1 MKSMPSDGIALRVV
15 DVYKSFGGIEAL
27 RGVSID
33 VRRGEIFGIIG
44 PNGAGKTV
52 LLNVI
57 SGIYPPDKGEVYIN
71 STRTDKL
78 KTHELAGLGLV
89 RTFQITRYFPD
100 MTVYENLMT
109 FINAF
114 NKNILENEKR
124 EIVDE
129 ALRIT
134 ELAGLRDS
142 KAKSLS
148 GGQKKLLEFARL
160 VASRARLMLL
170 DEPFAGVNPVIISK
184 MVNILKML
192 VEKGSSIVVVSH
204 EIGVV
209 SRLCE
214 RVAVLDRGVKIAE
227 GTLREVALVQ
237 EVRRAYLGI

>member
-15 DVYKSFGGIEAL
+15 DVYKRFGGIEGL

-71 STRTDKL
+71 STRTVML

-124 EIVDE
+124 EVVDE

-170 DEPFAGVNPVIISK
+170 DEPFAGVNPVIIGK